1 MIRDPIGLTA
11 PEKAERTHIERSLV
25 RNLGLLLLLMLAAIA
40 LYRSISAGF
49 LNVLTGVL
57 FLIVVF
63 LAAGILSE
71 ALTSSLK
78 CSRRTRAGLRVAVV
92 TTALLVV
99 GLELFLRYGL
109 RSNETYT
116 ERHGQFNY
124 VSPYGEPMPTWI
136 MAYPPGERLQWVRPE
151 FVQSREMNSLGLP
164 EREIPAEKSPNELRI
179 IALGDSF
186 TDGTGAAYE
195 STWPR
200 ILERELASA
209 KPGRPVTVVNAGI
222 GGSDVCFEYVLL
234 RERLLALS
242 PDLVIVAVNA
252 TDVADIVRRG
262 GMERFRSDGSTVY
275 ARQAPSWEWLYAISF
290 ITRHF
295 AQGVFGLDW
304 LLMGEEERARAEQKA
319 SLTIL
324 DTLRDFRALSMEKG
338 FGLAIVFHP
347 REVDELAT
355 TRYSPQFATVVGS
368 MANSSDF
375 SVIDLLSFYLEHRLM
390 TEAPSEY
397 FWPIDLHHTPGGYE
411 IMGKAIAARL
421 LDLGLVH

>member
-1 MIRDPIGLTA
+1 LFLDNQGYLLR
-11 PEKAERTHIERSLV
+11 
-25 RNLGLLLLLMLAAIA
+25 LLLLLILSAIV
-40 LYRSISAGF
+40 LYGSISAGF

-57 FLIVVF
+57 FLMVAF

-71 ALTSSLK
+71 ALTSSLN
-78 CSRRTRAGLRVAVV
+78 CSRSTRVGLRVAIV

-109 RSNETYT
+109 RSYESYT

-124 VSPYGEPMPTWI
+124 VSPYGESIPTWI
-136 MAYPPGERLQWVRPE
+136 FAYPPSSRQHSVRPE
-151 FVQSREMNSLGLP
+151 FIQSREVNSLGLP

-186 TDGTGAAYE
+186 TDGTGATYE

-200 ILERELASA
+200 ILERDLASA

-262 GMERFRSDGSTVY
+262 GMERFRRDGSTAF
-275 ARQAPSWEWLYAISF
+275 ARQAPSWEWLFAISF

-295 AQGVFGLDW
+295 AQSVFHLDW
-304 LLMGEEERARAEQKA
+304 QLMGEEERERAEHQA
-319 SLTIL
+319 ALTIL
-324 DTLRDFRALSMEKG
+324 DTLRDFRALSMENG
-338 FGLAIVFHP
+338 FDLAIVLHP
-347 REVDELAT
+347 REVHELAAKS
-355 TRYSPQFATVVGS
+355 YSPQFVPVVES
-368 MANSSDF
+368 MTNSGDF
-375 SVIDLLSFYLEHRLM
+375 SVIDLLSFYVEHRLM

-397 FWPIDLHHTPGGYE
+397 FWPIDLHHNARGYE
-411 IMGKAIAARL
+411 IMGKAVAAGL
-421 LDLGLVH
+421 LDSGLID